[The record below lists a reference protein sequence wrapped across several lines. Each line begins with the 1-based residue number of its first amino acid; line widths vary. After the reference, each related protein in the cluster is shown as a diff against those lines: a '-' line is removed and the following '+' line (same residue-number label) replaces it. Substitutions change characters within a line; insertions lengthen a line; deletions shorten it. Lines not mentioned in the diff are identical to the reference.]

1 MLGTKKITTIL
12 QFTTGP
18 TVGMCVN
25 IIYFQDMMFSVF
37 VVFFISG
44 SFSPSFTVLYA
55 CQKSN
60 RLLT

>member
-12 QFTTGP
+12 QFTTDP

-37 VVFFISG
+37 VVFLF
-44 SFSPSFTVLYA
+44 PVLF
-55 CQKSN
+55 
-60 RLLT
+60 LLLLLSCMHVKKATDC